1 MDDRYPYIRF
11 VIDAAHVIAGAV
23 AAVVFLSGTVCSCGH
38 GGFGGFISFVVTIIL
53 AAVAFVAMMVWI
65 ESLRLF
71 VDLEETT
78 RRAAAPPPPA
88 PPSGTAP

>member
-23 AAVVFLSGTVCSCGH
+23 AAVVFLSGTLCSCH
-38 GGFGGFISFVVTIIL
+38 RGGFGGFISLVETVVL

-71 VDLEETT
+71 VDIEETT
-78 RRAAAPPPPA
+78 RRAAAPPPS
-88 PPSGTAP
+88 PPRETPS

>member
-23 AAVVFLSGTVCSCGH
+23 AAIVFLSGTLSSCQH
-38 GGFGGFISFVVTIIL
+38 GGFGGFIAFVVTVVL
-53 AAVAFVAMMVWI
+53 TAVAFVAMMVWI

-71 VDLEETT
+71 VDIEETT
-78 RRAAAPPPPA
+78 RRSAAQPPA
-88 PPSGTAP
+88 PPPETPS